1 VFLFTLV
8 IIGSL
13 LFLLHVWRKEAVR
26 EHRRMRAREA
36 SDAAYH
42 ALLDWRKAH
51 PATVLARSPE
61 AQQLVDTRI
70 ATMRDDYSLW
80 GLPPDREHEQ
90 FLLRLR
96 NDKEL
101 PDYPDTPVSH
111 TP

>member
-1 VFLFTLV
+1 MVLPTLV
-8 IIGSL
+8 ITGSL
-13 LFLLHVWRKEAVR
+13 LFLLHVWYKEAVR
-26 EHRRMRAREA
+26 EPRRVRAREA

-42 ALLDWRKAH
+42 ALLDWREAH
-51 PATVLARSPE
+51 PAAVLARYPE
-61 AQQLVDTRI
+61 AQQLVDMRI

-80 GLPPDREHEQ
+80 GLSPDRELEQ

-111 TP
+111 IP